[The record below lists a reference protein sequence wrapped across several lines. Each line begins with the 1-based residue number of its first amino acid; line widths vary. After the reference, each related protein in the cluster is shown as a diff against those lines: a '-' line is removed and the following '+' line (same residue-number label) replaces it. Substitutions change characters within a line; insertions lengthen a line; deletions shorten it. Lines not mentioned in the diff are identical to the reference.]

1 MIQPRSWPTAEKLLV
16 TCLCIKPPP
25 CATNITNL
33 LHCLI
38 HLQVDLSVFD
48 PATLMANST
57 AADQVTVA
65 DVLVGSKADAAAA
78 GAAEALQQ
86 WAADELFPLKQ
97 EVGVC

>member
-1 MIQPRSWPTAEKLLV
+1 M
-16 TCLCIKPPP
+16 
-25 CATNITNL
+25 
-33 LHCLI
+33 
-38 HLQVDLSVFD
+38 FD

-78 GAAEALQQ
+78 DAAEALQQ